1 MSKQEARK
9 ITIIEELLAGRF
21 TNKQAAV
28 LLDLSV
34 RQVQRMKAEASKNG
48 VMSILHKNRGR
59 KPANALA
66 SEVAEA
72 IVSIYQT
79 ELSGYNFCHATDV
92 LAEKKASLYL
102 SVLFQDILKKG
113 EFALQKPS
121 AGLKSTVPEMPENVK
136 GKWLRWMLPSLIGLI
151 MVLTCICMVPLTMQ
165 LAAFWPCTLTRRK
178 PWKAT
183 VN

>member
-72 IVSIYQT
+72 IVSI
-79 ELSGYNFCHATDV
+79 LSNGV
-92 LAEKKASLYL
+92 
-102 SVLFQDILKKG
+102 I
-113 EFALQKPS
+113 
-121 AGLKSTVPEMPENVK
+121 
-136 GKWLRWMLPSLIGLI
+136 WL
-151 MVLTCICMVPLTMQ
+151 
-165 LAAFWPCTLTRRK
+165 
-178 PWKAT
+178 
-183 VN
+183 